1 MVSPTAGSKFEY
13 SSLSGGSI
21 QPNIRVSVA
30 PTFRQTIWGAV
41 SHAVRTPARIE
52 LGVRFN

>member
-41 SHAVRTPARIE
+41 SHAVRTPARVE